1 MIKRQALA
9 LIIVG
14 VLILLSTFFIL
25 FKSQNTLP
33 QEKMLEVEP
42 SVTSIEPIGEEAI
55 DEDSSDEES
64 QELMDSENSYS
75 DVQDEDVILEEE
87 IVE

>member
-14 VLILLSTFFIL
+14 VLVLLSTFFIL
-25 FKSQNTLP
+25 FKSQSTPP
-33 QEKMLEVEP
+33 QEKMLKVEP
-42 SVTSIEPIGEEAI
+42 SVIPTEPIVEEAI
-55 DEDSSDEES
+55 DEDGLNEES
-64 QELMDSENSYS
+64 QEQM
-75 DVQDEDVILEEE
+75 DEDVILEEE

>member
-14 VLILLSTFFIL
+14 VLVLLSTFFIL
-25 FKSQNTLP
+25 FKSQSTPP

-42 SVTSIEPIGEEAI
+42 SVTPIEPIVEEAI
-55 DEDSSDEES
+55 DEDSLDEES
-64 QELMDSENSYS
+64 QELM
-75 DVQDEDVILEEE
+75 DEDVILEEE

>member
-1 MIKRQALA
+1 MIKRQVLV

-25 FKSQNTLP
+25 FKSQNTPP
-33 QEKMLEVEP
+33 QEKMLEVES
-42 SVTSIEPIGEEAI
+42 SVTPIEPIGEEAI
-55 DEDSSDEES
+55 DEDISDEES
-64 QELMDSENSYS
+64 QELMDSDNSYS